1 MYYTSHCEFFFQ
13 DFSYSMSSSSSGGAG
28 NTGGGLLCTV
38 ASTSTSAAAA
48 VQAKI
53 PAPIKEF
60 LKSLDDQEWQSSL
73 YSLLQNQ
80 TFNQVTSFVCMRHK
94 SGVQNVAHSDLH

>member
-1 MYYTSHCEFFFQ
+1 VLIWLQ
-13 DFSYSMSSSSSGGAG
+13 DFSYSMSSSSSSAG
-28 NTGGGLLCTV
+28 PGLLCTV
-38 ASTSTSAAAA
+38 ASTSAAAA
-48 VQAKI
+48 TQAKI

-80 TFNQVTSFVCMRHK
+80 TFNQVTILNHRNLTGTEEQH
-94 SGVQNVAHSDLH
+94 